1 MAGEDTAAEEAA
13 LDEARQAP
21 SDAAEAERA
30 DADPADAGGEAGE
43 QHEPESVEPDWKAR
57 ARQWEGRA
65 KARQAQLTEK
75 DAEIARMAAQIARAG
90 AVAEVAR
97 EKNVDASLLARMA
110 GDTPEEIAANADALA
125 EFARSRPGYPDAP
138 DDGAGRP
145 SAVTREQIEA
155 ERNPVRRARL
165 MGANKHLYI

>member
-1 MAGEDTAAEEAA
+1 MAGEDMAAEEAA
-13 LDEARQAP
+13 LDEAQQAQGG
-21 SDAAEAERA
+21 AAEAEAADVDPAEAGAPGGQA
-30 DADPADAGGEAGE
+30 DAEGG
-43 QHEPESVEPDWKAR
+43 EPDWKAR

-65 KARQAQLTEK
+65 KSRQAQLAEK
-75 DAEIARMAAQIARAG
+75 DAEIARMAAQIARAD

-125 EFARSRPGYPDAP
+125 DFARSRPGYPDAP

-145 SAVTREQIEA
+145 SAMTREQIEA
-155 ERNPVRRARL
+155 ERDPVRRARL